1 MTMLVDRM
9 MVTILVTLLVII
21 LVTLLV
27 IILVTLHLARYKSIR
42 RENAPPPPV
51 GKGCHKTDKQSVS
64 FVLVTNVVLGCGEAN
79 CTAMTQQ

>member
-9 MVTILVTLLVII
+9 MVTI